1 MVLHNDLPT
10 CSVQRRHAMAERARV
25 LGLPPSDSVL
35 RRHYEQLLG
44 AQRPA
49 AAEAGVASAARRRA
63 APASAGGGLM
73 GWLRRL
79 FGG

>member
-1 MVLHNDLPT
+1 MVVQNDLPT
-10 CSVQRRHAMAERARV
+10 CSVQRRHALAERARV

-35 RRHYEQLLG
+35 KRHYEQLLG

-49 AAEAGVASAARRRA
+49 VDGAATAVSGGAARGG
-63 APASAGGGLM
+63 SGGGLF

>member
-1 MVLHNDLPT
+1 MVFPNDLPT
-10 CSVQRRHAMAERARV
+10 CSVQRRHALSEHARV

-35 RRHYEQLLG
+35 RLHYEQLLS
-44 AQRPA
+44 AQRPVLA
-49 AAEAGVASAARRRA
+49 AATAAASVARSAA
-63 APASAGGGLM
+63 PSTSGGGLF